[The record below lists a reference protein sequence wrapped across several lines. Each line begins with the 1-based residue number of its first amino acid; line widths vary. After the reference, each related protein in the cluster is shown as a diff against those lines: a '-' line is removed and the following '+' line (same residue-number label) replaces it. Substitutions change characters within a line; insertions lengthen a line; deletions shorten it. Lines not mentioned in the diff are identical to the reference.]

1 MLKNITLEEAITDS
15 NSQYFKLEAIDNN
28 KKIELFLRIPIND
41 ELNQLYS
48 NKVKRL
54 DPNIIQELYD
64 SRTIFTGKSRLAIT
78 KSEYYS
84 DLAKDS

>member
-1 MLKNITLEEAITDS
+1 MLKNISLEEAIADN
-15 NSQYFKLEAIDNN
+15 NSQYFKIEGVDNN
-28 KKIELFLRIPIND
+28 KKIELFLRIPLNN
-41 ELNQLYS
+41 ELDKLYS

-54 DPNIIQELYD
+54 NPNIIQELYD

>member
-1 MLKNITLEEAITDS
+1 MLKNISLEEAIADN
-15 NSQYFKLEAIDNN
+15 NSQYFKIEGVDNN
-28 KKIELFLRIPIND
+28 KKIELFLRIPLNN
-41 ELNQLYS
+41 ELNKLYS

-54 DPNIIQELYD
+54 NPNIIQELYD